1 MEWESKFVMSLLVS
15 PIDHRLNPHRARKKM
30 NYFERGRSAFASL
43 SERAAVWAYLRRLIS
58 MVRLC
63 IGVYCHITLAAEELF
78 FAPAVI
84 ISN

>member
-1 MEWESKFVMSLLVS
+1 MGIKIRHEPISEPHRS
-15 PIDHRLNPHRARKKM
+15 PSNPHRARKKM

-58 MVRLC
+58 MVRLY